1 MACHPTPTWRTRGC
15 SLSDLYPLTNL
26 AWLNMQGTKVPAGT
40 ALWVIET
47 HKLHHHAK
55 VSAQGITHCQL
66 LIGDGNLVFVVV
78 GEPAGTV
85 GDQSDDSSQSSD
97 NPKNTA
103 SLVGRAV
110 HKTESRAKENA
121 IEKGVTINVN
131 EADKDAKS
139 DGLLREQKA
148 RLRKS
153 SRPDN
158 PAGDGNVNG
167 STNELEE
174 VRQQL
179 RHVQLDGQK
188 QNGYLNGHHHVDAN
202 GNGPVFVENGIY
214 DNGEISPK
222 KNGYQ
227 SHGDS
232 SSVSSSSYYGDIEDV
247 AKEMYDLA
255 NHVEDARL

>member
-1 MACHPTPTWRTRGC
+1 MR
-15 SLSDLYPLTNL
+15 
-26 AWLNMQGTKVPAGT
+26 
-40 ALWVIET
+40 E
-47 HKLHHHAK
+47 
-55 VSAQGITHCQL
+55 
-66 LIGDGNLVFVVV
+66 
-78 GEPAGTV
+78 
-85 GDQSDDSSQSSD
+85 QSDDSFQSSD

-110 HKTESRAKENA
+110 HKTEARAKENA
-121 IEKGVTINVN
+121 IEKGVIINVN
-131 EADKDAKS
+131 ETDKDAQS

-153 SRPDN
+153 ARPDN
-158 PAGDGNVNG
+158 PAGDGNVDG

-179 RHVQLDGQK
+179 RHVQLHSQK
-188 QNGYLNGHHHVDAN
+188 HNGYVNGHHHVDTN
-202 GNGPVFVENGIY
+202 GNSPVFVENGIY

-232 SSVSSSSYYGDIEDV
+232 SSVNSSSYYGDIEDV

>member
-1 MACHPTPTWRTRGC
+1 M
-15 SLSDLYPLTNL
+15 
-26 AWLNMQGTKVPAGT
+26 
-40 ALWVIET
+40 III
-47 HKLHHHAK
+47 
-55 VSAQGITHCQL
+55 ITHCQL
-66 LIGDGNLVFVVV
+66 LISDGNLVFVVV

-85 GDQSDDSSQSSD
+85 EDGSEDSSQSSN

-110 HKTESRAKENA
+110 HKTETRAKENA
-121 IEKGVTINVN
+121 IEKGVIINVN
-131 EADKDAKS
+131 EAGKDAQS

-179 RHVQLDGQK
+179 RHVQLDSQK
-188 QNGYLNGHHHVDAN
+188 HNGYVNGHHHVDTN
-202 GNGPVFVENGIY
+202 GNNCPAFVENGIY
-214 DNGEISPK
+214 DNGEISSK

>member
-1 MACHPTPTWRTRGC
+1 MLFC
-15 SLSDLYPLTNL
+15 
-26 AWLNMQGTKVPAGT
+26 Q
-40 ALWVIET
+40 
-47 HKLHHHAK
+47 
-55 VSAQGITHCQL
+55 CQL
-66 LIGDGNLVFVVV
+66 LISDGNLVFVVL

-85 GDQSDDSSQSSD
+85 GDESGDPSKSSN

-110 HKTESRAKENA
+110 HKTETRAKENA
-121 IEKGVTINVN
+121 IEKGVIINVN
-131 EADKDAKS
+131 QVDKDAQS

-167 STNELEE
+167 STNKLEE

-179 RHVQLDGQK
+179 RHVQLDRQK
-188 QNGYLNGHHHVDAN
+188 HNGYVNGHHHVDTN
-202 GNGPVFVENGIY
+202 GNGPPVFVENGIY
-214 DNGEISPK
+214 DHNGEISPK

-255 NHVEDARL
+255 NYVEDVRL

>member
-1 MACHPTPTWRTRGC
+1 MA
-15 SLSDLYPLTNL
+15 DEN
-26 AWLNMQGTKVPAGT
+26 
-40 ALWVIET
+40 
-47 HKLHHHAK
+47 
-55 VSAQGITHCQL
+55 
-66 LIGDGNLVFVVV
+66 
-78 GEPAGTV
+78 
-85 GDQSDDSSQSSD
+85 DDSSQSSN

-103 SLVGRAV
+103 SLDGRAV
-110 HKTESRAKENA
+110 HKTETRAKENA
-121 IEKGVTINVN
+121 IEKGVIINVN
-131 EADKDAKS
+131 EAEKDTQS

-158 PAGDGNVNG
+158 PTGDGNVNG
-167 STNELEE
+167 STNKLEE

-179 RHVQLDGQK
+179 RHVQLDSQK
-188 QNGYLNGHHHVDAN
+188 HNGYVNGHQHEDTN
-202 GNGPVFVENGIY
+202 GNNCPVFVENEIY
-214 DNGEISPK
+214 DNSEISPK

>member
-1 MACHPTPTWRTRGC
+1 MIKL
-15 SLSDLYPLTNL
+15 SLH
-26 AWLNMQGTKVPAGT
+26 Q
-40 ALWVIET
+40 
-47 HKLHHHAK
+47 
-55 VSAQGITHCQL
+55 CQL
-66 LIGDGNLVFVVV
+66 LISDGNLIFVVI
-78 GEPAGTV
+78 GEHAGIV
-85 GDQSDDSSQSSD
+85 GDESEDPSQASN

-103 SLVGRAV
+103 SLVGHAV
-110 HKTESRAKENA
+110 HKTETRAKENA
-121 IEKGVTINVN
+121 IEKGVIINVN
-131 EADKDAKS
+131 QADKDAQS
-139 DGLLREQKA
+139 DGLLRDQKA

-158 PAGDGNVNG
+158 PAGNGNVNG

-179 RHVQLDGQK
+179 RHVQLDSQK
-188 QNGYLNGHHHVDAN
+188 HNGYLNGHNHVDTN
-202 GNGPVFVENGIY
+202 GNSPPVFVENGIY
-214 DNGEISPK
+214 NGEISPK

-255 NHVEDARL
+255 NYVEDVRL

>member
-1 MACHPTPTWRTRGC
+1 VA
-15 SLSDLYPLTNL
+15 DEN
-26 AWLNMQGTKVPAGT
+26 
-40 ALWVIET
+40 
-47 HKLHHHAK
+47 
-55 VSAQGITHCQL
+55 
-66 LIGDGNLVFVVV
+66 
-78 GEPAGTV
+78 
-85 GDQSDDSSQSSD
+85 DDSSQSSN

-110 HKTESRAKENA
+110 HKTETRAKENA
-121 IEKGVTINVN
+121 IEKGVIINVN
-131 EADKDAKS
+131 EAEKDTQS

-158 PAGDGNVNG
+158 PAGDGNAND
-167 STNELEE
+167 STNKLEE

-179 RHVQLDGQK
+179 RHVELDSQK
-188 QNGYLNGHHHVDAN
+188 HNGYVNGHHHVDTNAKN
-202 GNGPVFVENGIY
+202 VENEIY
-214 DNGEISPK
+214 DNSEISPK

-232 SSVSSSSYYGDIEDV
+232 SSVSSSSYYGDIEDI